1 MTVLSAGYTKLK
13 DVSVEENTIAEQ
25 YKEYFRNRNI
35 DGAQDLVETNCPFLA
50 MKASDLNDLCDTINY
65 MQAFWAQDKELFG
78 GKYFSLGTDA
88 ETYDPSTIYNI
99 GDFAIYNSNTYL
111 CIVDNTTGA
120 FDITKWLLITPN
132 NLGLNIKGLYDD
144 VATYY
149 NKDVTYFMDDGVAI
163 WQVYDGSSWTEIATT
178 QQSIRYLSNPST
190 AYNDEI
196 CIVPYNE

>member
-1 MTVLSAGYTKLK
+1 MTVLSSDYTRL
-13 DVSVEENTIAEQ
+13 ENASTDEDIIAKQ
-25 YKEYFRNRNI
+25 YKNYFYSNKI
-35 DGAQDLVETNCPFLA
+35 DEAHDLVVEGYPHLA
-50 MKASDLNDLCDTINY
+50 MKASDLDDLCDTINY

-78 GKYFSLGTDA
+78 SKYFSLGTDA

-99 GDFAIYNSNTYL
+99 GDFAIYNSDTYL

-144 VATYY
+144 GATYY

-178 QQSIRYLSNPST
+178 QQSIRYLSNPSM

-196 CIVPYNE
+196 CIVPYSE

>member
-1 MTVLSAGYTKLK
+1 MTVLSSDYTRLES
-13 DVSVEENTIAEQ
+13 VSTDEDIIAKQ
-25 YKEYFRNRNI
+25 YKDYFHNNEI
-35 DGAQDLVETNCPFLA
+35 DEAHDLVVDGYPHIA

-88 ETYDPSTIYNI
+88 ETYDSSSTYNI

-120 FDITKWLLITPN
+120 FDVIKWLLITPN

-144 VATYY
+144 GATYY